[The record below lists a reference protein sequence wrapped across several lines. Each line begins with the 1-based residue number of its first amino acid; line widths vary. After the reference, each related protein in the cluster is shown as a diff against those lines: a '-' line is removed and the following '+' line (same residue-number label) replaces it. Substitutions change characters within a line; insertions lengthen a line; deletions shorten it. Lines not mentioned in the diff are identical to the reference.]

1 MSFSLNSNIPA
12 MNATLNL
19 NMHNTILEKSLAMI
33 ASGSK
38 LDNAAYDVSGLGMAN
53 DFASQ
58 ASSMGQY
65 IMNLNDSVGMVQMAD
80 GAMRGIS
87 ENTDK
92 MKDLSI
98 RASSLIMNSDD
109 RLAIQ
114 KEMNGL
120 MKSSNQIATTTSF
133 NGIHLLDGSGTSS
146 IGADARGSSLFSSPI
161 DVTTQAGALAALDT
175 IDAGRAKISDIRST
189 LGATQNQLVS
199 DIKNTSVG
207 QINAVAAASQIGDV
221 DYAAESANFS
231 KNNLMTQVGAFV
243 QSQSNISAASVT
255 RLFQ

>member
-1 MSFSLNSNIPA
+1 MSFSLNNNMSA
-12 MNATLNL
+12 MNASLNL
-19 NMHNTILEKSLAMI
+19 NMHNTTLEKSLAMI

-38 LDNAAYDVSGLGMAN
+38 LDNAANDVSGFSMSNEL
-53 DFASQ
+53 DSQ

-65 IMNLNDSVGMVQMAD
+65 MMNLNDSVGMVQMAD
-80 GAMRGIS
+80 SAMQGIG
-87 ENTDK
+87 ENTDR

-98 RASSLIMNSDD
+98 RSSSLIMNSND
-109 RLAIQ
+109 RSAIQ
-114 KEMNGL
+114 KEINGL
-120 MKSSNQIATTTSF
+120 MKSSNDIATNTSF
-133 NGIHLLDGSGTSS
+133 NGIHLLDGSGPSS
-146 IGADARGSSLFSSPI
+146 VGADARGSTLFSSPI
-161 DVTTQAGALAALDT
+161 DVTTQAGALAAFDT

-207 QINAVAAASQIGDV
+207 QINALSAASQISDV
-221 DYAAESANFS
+221 DYASESANFS
-231 KNNLMTQVGAFV
+231 KNNLMTQIGVFA